1 MKPDELLSQM
11 STAFRHQIGPAVV
24 EPFAK
29 TQAFMASVV
38 LEKLSKQVKLAG
50 AHALADA
57 PDCVALREDLE
68 AMLSVAAPTDLSKA
82 VAALAH
88 GDAALAPL
96 VAALYS
102 HREQLGEDGFTA
114 ALDRVRV
121 TLRTRLDRQL
131 EVAT

>member
-1 MKPDELLSQM
+1 LKPDELLSQM

-50 AHALADA
+50 AHALA
-57 PDCVALREDLE
+57 DCVALREDLE